1 MKEHFSLAFTRLV
14 AYEAGCSVRQHDTDF
29 DGVDLTIVSSE
40 MDGVV
45 VPQFDL
51 QLKCTAQQN
60 LLRSDHMIW
69 RMKAEPYRKLIQ
81 QPRMTP
87 AYLGVLL
94 LPEEGPWLSVSEE
107 RLVTPSRM
115 YWQAASE
122 LAPLEEGS
130 ESVTVRLPRSNL
142 FEREQVRGILQR
154 AAEQLRG
161 MFC

>member
-1 MKEHFSLAFTRLV
+1 M
-14 AYEAGCSVRQHDTDF
+14 
-29 DGVDLTIVSSE
+29 DLTIVSSE